1 MPDESLEAGLGD
13 NVNAYSSLLVIKEV
27 NAISR
32 ARTLRL
38 SVGDVIFGVDGQV
51 YKDGIIE
58 FQTLME
64 ECDEETGVVLTIL
77 RKDCIFNIIA

>member
-32 ARTLRL
+32 APWLDWVSWTAPNPAP
-38 SVGDVIFGVDGQV
+38 SPVAA
-51 YKDGIIE
+51 K
-58 FQTLME
+58 TNPP
-64 ECDEETGVVLTIL
+64 
-77 RKDCIFNIIA
+77 KW